1 MMGYLTIRVQ
11 LYLLILTVF
20 LMLITGCGTAENETS
35 EFDASQINQHI
46 ETNVSFDE
54 QYRPQFHYTPKI
66 NWMNDPNG
74 LVYFDGTYHLFHQY
88 NPFGNQWGYMSWN
101 HATSS
106 DLVRW
111 EHQPVAIPYGKEEEE
126 GIFSGSAVVD
136 HSNTSGFGDGSKAPI
151 IAIYTSAYG
160 GENVRQSQS
169 LAYSTDGGETF
180 QKYEG
185 NPVLEF
191 SDPDFRDPNVKWH
204 EDIQKWIMVV
214 ALPLQYKVQFY
225 SSDNLIDWEYLSDFG
240 PAGAV
245 SGIWEC
251 PDLFPLAVDG
261 DPDNIRWVLHV
272 DMNPGAIAGGSG
284 SQYFVGDW
292 DGQTFTADESVSGGE
307 IMWADYGTDFYAAIS
322 WNNVPEEDGRRLWL
336 GWMNNWDYANEIP
349 TDPWR
354 SAMSIPRSVHLETV
368 YNRVKMIQRPVEELQ
383 KLRGEAVSLD
393 PQDIT
398 EGEYLL
404 IDDGIS
410 GKAYEMV
417 MELEPGVSNAV
428 GVNVRAGANE
438 ETVIGYDAA
447 AGTVFVDRTLSGE
460 VGFSED
466 FARRMDAPARLI
478 DGKIKLHVFVD
489 WSSVE
494 VFINDG
500 EQVITTRI
508 FPDPEST
515 DISLF
520 ADGGMAALASLT
532 FWPMESIW
540 D

>member
-1 MMGYLTIRVQ
+1 
-11 LYLLILTVF
+11 
-20 LMLITGCGTAENETS
+20 
-35 EFDASQINQHI
+35 
-46 ETNVSFDE
+46 
-54 QYRPQFHYTPKI
+54 
-66 NWMNDPNG
+66 
-74 LVYFDGTYHLFHQY
+74 
-88 NPFGNQWGYMSWN
+88 
-101 HATSS
+101 
-106 DLVRW
+106 
-111 EHQPVAIPYGKEEEE
+111 
-126 GIFSGSAVVD
+126 
-136 HSNTSGFGDGSKAPI
+136 
-151 IAIYTSAYG
+151 
-160 GENVRQSQS
+160 
-169 LAYSTDGGETF
+169 
-180 QKYEG
+180 
-185 NPVLEF
+185 
-191 SDPDFRDPNVKWH
+191 
-204 EDIQKWIMVV
+204 
-214 ALPLQYKVQFY
+214 
-225 SSDNLIDWEYLSDFG
+225 
-240 PAGAV
+240 
-245 SGIWEC
+245 
-251 PDLFPLAVDG
+251 
-261 DPDNIRWVLHV
+261 
-272 DMNPGAIAGGSG
+272 MNPGAIAGGSG

-292 DGQTFTADESVSGGE
+292 DGETFTADKSISGDE
-307 IMWADYGTDFYAAIS
+307 ILWADYGTDYYAAIS

-368 YNRVKMIQRPVEELQ
+368 DDIVKMIQRPVEELQ
-383 KLRGEAVSLD
+383 KLRGDAVSLD

-398 EGEYLL
+398 EGDYLL

-417 MELEPGVSNAV
+417 MELEPGVSNAI

-460 VGFSED
+460 DGFSED

-478 DGKIKLHVFVD
+478 DGKVKLHVFVD

-520 ADGGMAALASLT
+520 ADGGMGALASLT